1 MRELEQQ
8 SDAELLST
16 IGQANAI
23 LSRRQRE
30 RGQEFQRA
38 MAAINCRYTL
48 TDLVKA
54 RALHPA
60 SPDPATDK
68 GDRT

>member
-1 MRELEQQ
+1 MRDLEQQ

-30 RGQEFQRA
+30 RGQEFQRL
-38 MAAINCRYTL
+38 MVKIDGQYTL
-48 TDLVKA
+48 TDLRKA
-54 RALHPA
+54 RASR
-60 SPDPATDK
+60 SPQSQDTQG
-68 GDRT
+68 GDNG